1 MKENIRQIMQEREE
15 PLFKPGENCW
25 RVERATYASMVV
37 GVANYYRDLHESIC
51 KAKHSVFI
59 VGWDMDSRIALVRGE
74 KAEEEGCPRTL
85 YDLIVGKAKEN
96 PDLQIYLNKWDN
108 SVVFTGD
115 REFMPAVKWRDA
127 GCPNIHFRFD
137 GTVPVHGSH
146 HQKLIVVDD
155 EVAYSGGIDI
165 GLYRWDTREH
175 RPEHSDRVD
184 PTSKFEQGKERAFL
198 PNHDIQICLAGA
210 AAQGIADLARQR
222 WKIASGYDAVP
233 IRPYDVE
240 GVPDAWPESNP
251 PDFKDVDVAIA
262 LTFPEIAGKPSVR
275 QVEQLYVDQI
285 SKAEKFIYIENQY
298 LASVRIAS
306 ALNNRLKLN
315 PDLRVLLFS
324 SRDPAGLI
332 EESTMWW
339 ARVRFRKILQRGG
352 EDIKRRSE
360 MVYCITT
367 DGEKT
372 LPLHVHAK
380 IMVVDDKYLRVGS
393 SNLNNRSMML
403 DSECDVV
410 LEGVTDEA
418 RAKIADI
425 RNDLIREHCGMEK
438 QDIQKLIDEQRPMS
452 DFLIDVPHSTQHF
465 RKIRDSISAASA
477 YVRALTGMGEPAEP
491 SLPALLRSFSKH
503 DDIAGFP
510 HGKVS
515 SAFLGMMLL
524 IFLVLYWNSTPAAQ
538 FVTAE
543 NLRDQIEGIG
553 QASYAIPMV
562 IMIFV
567 LGGLVFVPVTVMIA
581 ATAIAFGPLTGFAVA
596 LAGAMTSA
604 VLTFLMGFVLGERVF
619 QNFSNTAFQRISN
632 KVRQTGV
639 IGVAA
644 IRMIPIA
651 PFTLVNMILGVS
663 TVRFVPYV
671 CGTLLGLLPGTLAM
685 VVLGDSL
692 ARIWRS
698 PDPQH
703 LLYLGGAIVVW
714 FLIVIGVHWIVGKS
728 EKRQSGVYV

>member
-1 MKENIRQIMQEREE
+1 MKENIKKIMERQEE
-15 PLFKPGENCW
+15 PLFRPGENCW

-74 KAEEEGCPRTL
+74 KAQEDGCPRTL

-108 SVVFTGD
+108 SLVFSGD

-146 HQKLIVVDD
+146 HQKLIIVDD
-155 EVAYSGGIDI
+155 EVAYTGGIDI

-175 RPEHSDRVD
+175 RPEHSDRID
-184 PTSKFEQGKERAFL
+184 PTTKFEPGKERPFL
-198 PNHDIQICLAGA
+198 PNHDIQICLAGP
-210 AAQGIADLARQR
+210 AAQALAELARQR
-222 WKIASGYDAVP
+222 WKIAAGYDAIP
-233 IRPYDVE
+233 MRPYE
-240 GVPDAWPESNP
+240 AKGIPNTWPDTDP
-251 PDFKDVDVAIA
+251 PDFEDVDVAVA
-262 LTFPEIAGKPSVR
+262 LTYPQIAHNPPIR
-275 QVEQLYVDQI
+275 HVEQLYVDQI
-285 SKAEKFIYIENQY
+285 AKAENFIYIENQY
-298 LASVRIAS
+298 LASKRIAS

-339 ARVRFRKILQRGG
+339 ARVKFRKILQRGG
-352 EDIKRRSE
+352 DDIKRRSE
-360 MVYCITT
+360 MTYCITT
-367 DGEKT
+367 DGERT
-372 LPLHVHAK
+372 LPVHVHAK
-380 IMVVDDKYLRVGS
+380 IMIVDDKYLRVGS

-403 DSECDVV
+403 DTECDVV
-410 LEGVTDEA
+410 LEGVTEEA

-425 RNDLIREHCGMEK
+425 RNDLIREHSGMEK
-438 QDIQKLIDEQRPMS
+438 ADIQKLIDEKRPMS
-452 DFLIDVPHSTQHF
+452 DFLIDVPHSTQHL
-465 RKIRDSISAASA
+465 RKIRDSLSTASS
-477 YVRALTGMGEPAEP
+477 YIRALTGIGEPKVP
-491 SLPALLRSFSKH
+491 SLPALLRSLSKH
-503 DDIAGFP
+503 DDVAGFP

-515 SAFLGMMLL
+515 SVFLAMMML
-524 IFLVLYWNSTPAAQ
+524 IFLVLYWNSTPAAD

-543 NLRDQIEGIG
+543 TLQSQIQSLRD
-553 QASYAIPMV
+553 SPYALPLV

-567 LGGLVFVPVTVMIA
+567 FGGFVFVPVTVMIA
-581 ATAIAFGPLTGFAVA
+581 ATAMAFGPLVGLGLA

-604 VLTFLMGFVLGERVF
+604 FLTFMVGYFVGERVF
-619 QNFSNTAFQRISN
+619 QNITNTAFQRVSN
-632 KVRQTGV
+632 RVRQSGV

-663 TVRFVPYV
+663 TVKLVPYLL
-671 CGTLLGLLPGTLAM
+671 GTLLGLLPGTIAM
-685 VVLGDSL
+685 VLLGDSL
-692 ARIWRS
+692 ARIWQS

-703 LLYLGGAIVVW
+703 LLYLGGAVVMW
-714 FLIVIGVHWIVGKS
+714 ILVVAGVHWLVERQQEKS
-728 EKRQSGVYV
+728 AGVYI